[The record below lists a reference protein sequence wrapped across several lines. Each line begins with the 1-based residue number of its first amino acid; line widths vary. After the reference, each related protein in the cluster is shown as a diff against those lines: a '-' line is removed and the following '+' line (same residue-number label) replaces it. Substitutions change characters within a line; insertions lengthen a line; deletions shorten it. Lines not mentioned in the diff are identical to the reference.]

1 MENIIEF
8 TRQDICDL
16 LGVTKD
22 TLKKIEQK
30 SQLYNRLYKRGWIL
44 TEKIKR
50 GRNAIYLLQQS
61 NENKLQYS
69 LICENNFNT
78 KEYESFGKYFLY
90 NACCS
95 GSPDTEG

>member
-30 SQLYNRLYKRGWIL
+30 SQLYNRLYKRG
-44 TEKIKR
+44 
-50 GRNAIYLLQQS
+50 
-61 NENKLQYS
+61 
-69 LICENNFNT
+69 
-78 KEYESFGKYFLY
+78 
-90 NACCS
+90 
-95 GSPDTEG
+95 